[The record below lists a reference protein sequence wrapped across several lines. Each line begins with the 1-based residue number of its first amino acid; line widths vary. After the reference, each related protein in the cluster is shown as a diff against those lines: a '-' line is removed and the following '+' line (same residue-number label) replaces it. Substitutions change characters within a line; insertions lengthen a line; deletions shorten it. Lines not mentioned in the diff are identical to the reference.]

1 MTFAWQS
8 KILIRITLGDQYHR
22 IYYKKTIKKKKGRAG
37 TLQLPWRSILHKIN
51 GIRRQ
56 FIAILLSIEHH
67 PLTCKTNTKNKKK
80 RQKLEKNT
88 LAGRS
93 LSYSKLSGSKRLT
106 EKARCRQRGS
116 TELAMS
122 ETESHEDI
130 VKEEYTDKISS
141 PVLLWWKG
149 SSLV

>member
-51 GIRRQ
+51 GTRRQ

-80 RQKLEKNT
+80 RLKLEKNT

-93 LSYSKLSGSKRLT
+93 LSYSKLSGSKRRKQGVDNA
-106 EKARCRQRGS
+106 EVQS
-116 TELAMS
+116 WQW
-122 ETESHEDI
+122 
-130 VKEEYTDKISS
+130 VKLKVTRISWRKNTLIRFRHLYCYDER
-141 PVLLWWKG
+141 VVRLFKN
-149 SSLV
+149 